1 MSKRIPLLVAC
12 LLLVA
17 FTAAAQQFTYKW
29 TPVRMDTTW
38 DAMRDFRATRTIE
51 KYSPQ
56 VAPLQ
61 EIIAYS
67 ADEYD
72 KQRPESGLSNF
83 AADVIKAV
91 AAELD
96 DLVAVEEETKVR

>member
-17 FTAAAQQFTYKW
+17 FPAAAQQFTYKW

-38 DAMRDFRATRTIE
+38 DAMHDFRATRTIE

-72 KQRPESGLSNF
+72 KQRPERACPISRPTSSRPSPRRRPAGKWTLP
-83 AADVIKAV
+83 
-91 AAELD
+91 
-96 DLVAVEEETKVR
+96 